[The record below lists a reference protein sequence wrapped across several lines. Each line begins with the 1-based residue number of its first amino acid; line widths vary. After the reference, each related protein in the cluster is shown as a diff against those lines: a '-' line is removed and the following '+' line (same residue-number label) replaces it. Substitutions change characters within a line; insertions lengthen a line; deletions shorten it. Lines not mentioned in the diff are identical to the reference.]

1 MKINGDSDIFFLGKV
16 MLLFK
21 SAWQRL
27 KSIKLFSRI
36 KKRQMELAGYEG
48 ENSSENAKMS
58 YAFGM
63 LRIISVTLLCV
74 LLCLTLIFGGGIF
87 SYENV
92 YYMFKDIEYVHSF
105 GESRPEQLNYSR
117 PIARQDVTEF
127 KNGLAVA
134 SDSEIKLFTSTGRVT
149 LTRGSEYSNPKL
161 LASDSS
167 ILIYDQGNRSFAI
180 YNSFTELHREKLDFP
195 IGCADMAANGWY
207 AVVTRSQKYNS
218 SIRIYNNRNK
228 LEMEY
233 FKNDYVVS
241 ISLSSDAKFMAVTS
255 LDVSGGSSR
264 TTVTVVDIK
273 KGEVRSELKLA
284 DTMPYV
290 CDFISDSRIA
300 VICSD
305 HAAVYDKDL
314 SAKGRY
320 DYASRLVRYTTDA
333 GGFALVFEDG
343 GIASNNMI
351 AVFDTSGGVTFTGY
365 APGDVSDV
373 RLVGEYAFVLTKDY
387 AFRFDTRFGGRAQS
401 RFESDGARLAVF
413 DGGEVAICT
422 GAAAYYISFE

>member
-1 MKINGDSDIFFLGKV
+1 MKNPNDSDISFLGKV

-21 SAWQRL
+21 SLWQRI
-27 KSIKLFSRI
+27 KGIKLFSRI
-36 KKRQMELAGYEG
+36 NKRQMALAHYEG
-48 ENSSENAKMS
+48 KDSPESAKVS

-63 LRIISVTLLCV
+63 LRIISAVLLCI
-74 LLCLTLIFGGGIF
+74 LLCLTLIFGTGIF

-92 YYMFKDIEYVHSF
+92 YYMFKDIQYVHSF
-105 GESRPEQLNYSR
+105 GESQPDQLNYSR

-134 SDSEIKLFTSTGRVT
+134 SDSEIKMFTSTGRVT
-149 LTRGSEYSNPKL
+149 ITRGSEYSNPKL

-167 ILIYDQGNRSFAI
+167 VLIYDQGNRNFAI
-180 YNSFTELHREKLDFP
+180 YNSFTEQYREKLDFP
-195 IGCADMAANGWY
+195 ISCADMAANGWY
-207 AVVTRSQKYNS
+207 AIVTKTEKYS
-218 SIRIYNNRNK
+218 SAVRIYDNRNK

-241 ISLSSDAKFMAVTS
+241 VSLSSDAKFMAVLS
-255 LDVSGGSSR
+255 LDVSGGESR
-264 TTVTVVDIK
+264 VGLTVVDVK
-273 KGEVRSELKLA
+273 KGSVHSELKLY
-284 DTMPYV
+284 DTMPYA
-290 CDFISDSRIA
+290 CDFISEGRIA

-305 HAAVYDKDL
+305 HAAVYGKDL

-320 DYASRLVRYTTDA
+320 DYTSRLVRYTLA
-333 GGFALVFEDG
+333 EGGFALVFEEG

-365 APGDVSDV
+365 APGDVCDV

-401 RFESDGARLAVF
+401 RFESEGAALAVF
-413 DGGEVAICT
+413 DGGEVAVCT
-422 GAAAYYISFE
+422 EAAAYYISFD